1 MPDAMPH
8 KLYEL
13 MAAYTNQVLAF
24 NLAGPTPPLAKSIS
38 GAERGAFIARAAR
51 LVAGSGAEGVVLIG
65 LGSGETATQLKEALP
80 HTEILICESSPQRA
94 RDVLSQ
100 TPFSNASQAAPL
112 PLLADA
118 SVRALWFLARGALAG
133 KKFIT
138 CLNPELAEAETTQGR
153 TLQRLLEF
161 RPQDVPAMPPEASP
175 TAAAGALSLYA
186 IVHPEEPDLAE
197 FLAPLPGWLAEV
209 VLLWDAATP
218 PDMARALGDA
228 CPVPV
233 RHAARP
239 LEGDFAAQRNYALS
253 LCASAWVISLDAD
266 ERLPPHAWEALRA
279 EIAAPRAKAYL
290 LPRLTL
296 YPDSQHFRMGYGL
309 WPDPQLRLFARDHAA
324 RYVNPVH
331 EILTGFAGN
340 PALLPHCAITHLS
353 YVLKDRATLA
363 ERLAVFDQAL
373 GREAHR
379 LNETF
384 PHLPLAWHEAWLRH
398 IYDLNFL
405 PLLLKV

>member
-1 MPDAMPH
+1 MPH
-8 KLYEL
+8 QLYEL
-13 MAAYTNQVLAF
+13 LAAYTDQVLAF
-24 NLAGPTPPLAKSIS
+24 DLAGPKPPALKPVS
-38 GAERGAFIARAAR
+38 GAERGAFITRAAR
-51 LVAGSGAEGVVLIG
+51 LVAGSGARGLVLIG
-65 LGSGETATQLKEALP
+65 LGNGEIAAQLKAALP
-80 HTEILICESSPQRA
+80 HTELLICEPSPQRA
-94 RDVLSQ
+94 RDVLGQ
-100 TPFSNASQAAPL
+100 GQFLNTAQDPPL

-118 SVRALWFLARGALAG
+118 SPRALWLLAKGALAG

-138 CLNPELAEAETTQGR
+138 CLNPELPEAETAQGR

-161 RPQDVPAMPPEASP
+161 HPQEAPATMQEAALAP
-175 TAAAGALSLYA
+175 AGQTLSLYA
-186 IVHPEEPDLAE
+186 IVHPEEPDLAG
-197 FLAPLPGWLAEV
+197 FLAHLPPWLAEV

-218 PDMARALGDA
+218 SDAARVLGDA
-228 CPVPV
+228 CPAPV

-239 LEGDFAAQRNYALS
+239 LAGDFAAQRNYALS
-253 LCASAWVISLDAD
+253 LCASAWIISLDAD
-266 ERLPPHAWEALRA
+266 ERLPLHAWEALRA

-296 YPDSQHFRMGYGL
+296 YPDARHFRMGYGL
-309 WPDPQLRLFARDHAA
+309 WPDPQLRLFARDAA
-324 RYVNPVH
+324 VRYVNPVH

-398 IYDLNFL
+398 IHGLDFL